1 VTCTQELSGIPP
13 TRHMHARFGEGI
25 YTPEFTSRTYQHL
38 ADQAEQL
45 LALGETVV
53 VDASFSIGEQR
64 DLLRSV
70 GNLTSVTSS
79 NCGASPPR
87 GPREPTAFSGGQP
100 AAFSDADSDIAAR
113 MTATTRSVAR
123 STGHRHSRA
132 PAHSLRLALRS
143 LARG

>member
-1 VTCTQELSGIPP
+1 
-13 TRHMHARFGEGI
+13 MHARFGEGI

-70 GNLTSVTSS
+70 GNL
-79 NCGASPPR
+79 ASADVIELRCFAPQEALENR
-87 GPREPTAFSGGQP
+87 LRSRAAQP

-113 MTATTRSVAR
+113 MTATTDPWPEAQAID
-123 STGHRHSRA
+123 TQGA

-143 LARG
+143 LARV